1 MDCVILNFPPH
12 RMRDVIHGVAIT
24 LTFDGRIPERG
35 SAGAVGYDLFS
46 SADTLVPARC
56 AAKFRLFLN
65 CSCT

>member
-1 MDCVILNFPPH
+1 MW
-12 RMRDVIHGVAIT
+12 DVIHGVAIT

-56 AAKFRLFLN
+56 AAKFQ
-65 CSCT
+65 